1 MALVLAAPAQA
12 APSVVIAFYPGGIG
26 PQTERVF
33 ERLGDREE
41 LSFGLLGSTQGPY
54 SVRQTLLDMTQG
66 QRLSRSGY
74 EPEAPP
80 GMTLR
85 SGRIH
90 GWGRALRRARSAPAD
105 IRPGLL
111 ASRIPGRA
119 GYVGTVEY
127 SNIEAVVAA
136 DRRGRVA
143 ETQLVAPSLLA
154 ERALALSERRRLVVV
169 NLREGPIADVELDQ
183 LIRGRRADQ
192 LLLAVRTPPRA
203 RITQLL
209 PTGAVGLHDGEPGL
223 LTSRTT
229 RRTGFV
235 AGIDVLPTVLGHLG
249 LAVPDGVTGRPITVE
264 TDKGHDVG
272 YVRRLDRRLRVVFPR
287 RFPALRAL
295 LVTLLLVGA
304 AGFVLKRRR
313 ATARGCALALFWL
326 PTMALVTAALAP
338 SRTVELLI
346 IGPGT
351 VAVGFL
357 TDRLVG
363 WPRAPAVPALA
374 GVVAYVVDLA
384 FGSHLIVRSLLG
396 PNPRFG
402 ARFYGI
408 GNELEAILPVLLLVG
423 IAAAVGA
430 AARSVRLAALFGAA
444 MLVLGAAVGAG
455 RLGADVGGVIT
466 IGAGGAA
473 AVVMAL
479 PNGPSKRAV
488 LVACAI
494 PVLAVGAL
502 AVIDIVT
509 GGDSH
514 FASTILDAESP
525 GALVDVF
532 QRRTTLAVNAFLR
545 GLMPLATLAALAAVV
560 YGIRRRDR
568 LLGHVQERPAWAAAL
583 AGGVAA
589 GVIGS
594 LANDSGPI
602 LLVLGTVV
610 LAAAVLYIRVGRPA

>member
-1 MALVLAAPAQA
+1 VALVLAAPAQA

-33 ERLGDREE
+33 ERLGERPD
-41 LSFGLLGSTQGPY
+41 LSFGLLGSTQGAY

-66 QRLSRSGY
+66 SRLSRSGY
-74 EPEAPP
+74 EPGSPP
-80 GMTLR
+80 SLLLR
-85 SGRIH
+85 SSEIA
-90 GWGRALRRARSAPAD
+90 GWKRAVRRAHSAPAK
-105 IRPGLL
+105 IVPGLL
-111 ASRIPGRA
+111 AQRIPGGA

-127 SNIEAVVAA
+127 SNVEAVVAA
-136 DRRGRVA
+136 DRSGDVA
-143 ETQLVAPSLLA
+143 ETELVDAADLA
-154 ERALALSERRRLVVV
+154 EHALAMSERRRLVVV
-169 NLREGPIADVELDQ
+169 NLQVGPIADVELDQ
-183 LIRGRRADQ
+183 LQRGRRADQ
-192 LLLAVRTPPRA
+192 LLLVIRTPPRL

-209 PTGAVGLHDGEPGL
+209 PMGAAGLGEGKVGL

-235 AGIDVLPTVLGHLG
+235 TGIDVLPTVLDHLG
-249 LAVPDGVTGRPITVE
+249 LPIPEHVHGRVMTVD
-264 TDKGHDVG
+264 TSKDHDVG

-287 RFPALRAL
+287 RFPAMRSLIATLAL
-295 LVTLLLVGA
+295 AGL
-304 AGFVLKRRR
+304 AGFLLRRRR
-313 ATARGCALALFWL
+313 ATMRGCALALLWL
-326 PTMALVTAALAP
+326 PVMALVTAALAP
-338 SRTVELLI
+338 SRTLELAI

-351 VAVGFL
+351 VGLGFL
-357 TDRLVG
+357 TDRLIP

-374 GVVAYVVDLA
+374 GIAGYVVDLA
-384 FGSHLIVRSLLG
+384 LGSHLIVRSLLG

-430 AARSVRLAALFGAA
+430 AARSLRLAAIFGGA

-473 AVVMAL
+473 ATVMAL
-479 PNGPSKRAV
+479 PGGPSRRAI
-488 LVACAI
+488 LIACAI
-494 PVLAVGAL
+494 PVLAIGAL
-502 AVIDIVT
+502 AAIDLAT

-514 FASTILDAESP
+514 FSSTILAADGP
-525 GALVDVF
+525 GALLDVV
-532 QRRTTLAVNAFLR
+532 QRRTSLAIQAFAR
-545 GLMPLATLAALAAVV
+545 GLMPVATLVALAAVV
-560 YGIRRRDR
+560 WGIRRRDR
-568 LLGHVQERPAWAAAL
+568 ILAHVHDRPAWGAAL

-594 LANDSGPI
+594 LANDSGPV

-610 LAAAVLYIRVGRPA
+610 LGAIILYIRGRPAL